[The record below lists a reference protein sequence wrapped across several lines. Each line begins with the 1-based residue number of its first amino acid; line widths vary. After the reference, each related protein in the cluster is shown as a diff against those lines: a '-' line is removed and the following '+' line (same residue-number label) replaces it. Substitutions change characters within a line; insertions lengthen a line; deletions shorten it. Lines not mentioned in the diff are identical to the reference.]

1 MKISQKSENRE
12 QECPRFHKFVRLGEL
27 SLGSQSVYDLR
38 DLRLVVRGTVCVET
52 GAPLRSGL
60 VEHTEETWHFLEGG
74 ILVACATDSLKARAD
89 SGTDGTVHSGQ
100 LLGLTDAFFARLM
113 IWHLYISG

>member
-1 MKISQKSENRE
+1 MIVRGITNSLDRSE
-12 QECPRFHKFVRLGEL
+12 LG
-27 SLGSQSVYDLR
+27 LGSQSVYDLR
-38 DLRLVVRGTVCVET
+38 NLRLVICRAICIET
-52 GAPLRSGL
+52 GTTLRSGL
-60 VEHTEETWHFLEGG
+60 VEHAEEMRHFLECG
-74 ILVACATDSLKARAD
+74 ILIARATDSLKARAD